1 MLKENQNMETTAEN
15 LGMDTRFVRELR
27 DAASR
32 SPVRFAVGATIN
44 LTGAVAMLLCLY
56 SL

>member
-32 SPVRFAVGATIN
+32 SPVRLAVGATIN
-44 LTGAVAMLLCLY
+44 LAGAVAMLLCLY